1 LKLIETKLNFKMK
14 ISKLILF
21 FLLFCSVSRA
31 QISITITQP
40 PPNRFFIEDLWKIK
54 IINSTN
60 ANKSIYLKGVIT
72 EAVKGNVI
80 TATTKAF
87 VVAPGINS
95 LTAAQ
100 LGSIDVAYQDGK
112 IRDVIKNTG
121 SLPSGNYQICVSAYE
136 DLTNVFLTSD
146 CLARKLEN
154 ITPPTL
160 IYPAHQS
167 NVENRIPIF
176 SWVPSTTNNFR
187 NFSYALRIVEI
198 IPGQSAYDA
207 FVSNPFFYDRS
218 NIPVNV
224 YQYPISAR
232 EFNNKTSY
240 AWKVDVM
247 DNNVIISSSEIYKF
261 TYFEK
266 TDTSMGRISSK
277 LRGNSIDFNNS
288 NLFTD
293 KLYSQYMGAA
303 SNPPKK
309 TSLFSGNMKIASQF
323 SNKSG
328 LNQRMPPGY
337 GRLELNPKLTLG
349 NFPFTMN
356 ALLSSLPVT
365 NTQNINNVS
374 FNFEQEE
381 FLENVKAEDNKSGFE
396 KFISNFRRIGIGT
409 TYPEYSDLTVSGVPV
424 TGANLEFE
432 PGVILLG
439 ITGINTQKSVIDE
452 QNNLTALDR
461 NFLAGRIGV
470 GTFEGSHFLFTYM
483 NGWENENTSG
493 QNPYALTAAKN
504 YILGVNGKLS
514 FLENAL
520 NLEAEANGSLFTR
533 DRSAPEV
540 ESSEIP
546 DIVKNLFNINIS
558 SSFDYSF
565 GVKAS
570 YDITQSGTKIS
581 GAVKYIGPG
590 YKTFGNPDLISD
602 RILIDGKIEQSL
614 WNNKIS
620 LSAFI
625 RNSKDN
631 LIDWKSSTT
640 ELTSFGFSASVRPEK
655 LPYFSVS
662 YSPFKQKNDVAN
674 DTLKIDNDI
683 STFSVNTGYNFKAGD
698 VYYFTGINFN
708 NQNSTSF
715 KGLADY
721 KVNSFY
727 INESVSF
734 QSPLSLSATFGY
746 TGSEYLGLTD
756 KIYSYDFS
764 TSYTFFDIFSN
775 TLGASY
781 NKGETD
787 DRTSVYL
794 QSVFPVYD
802 LFRLDLRAEQSFIT
816 LVTDKRNE
824 FIFRA
829 NLNKSF

>member
-1 LKLIETKLNFKMK
+1 MKTPKLIFL
-14 ISKLILF
+14 
-21 FLLFCSVSRA
+21 FLLICSASQA

-40 PPNRFFIEDLWKIK
+40 PPNRFYIEDLWKIK
-54 IINSTN
+54 IINSTT
-60 ANKSIYLKGVIT
+60 ANRSVYLKGVIF
-72 EAVKGNVI
+72 ENSQGEVI
-80 TATTKAF
+80 TATTRSF
-87 VVAPGINS
+87 IITPGINS
-95 LTAAQ
+95 MTGAQ
-100 LGSIDVAYQDGK
+100 LGSIDVAYKSDK
-112 IRDVIKNTG
+112 IKDVIRNTG
-121 SLPSGNYQICVSAYE
+121 GLPSGNYQVCVSVYE
-136 DLTNVFLTSD
+136 DLTNTLLTSD
-146 CLARKLEN
+146 CINRTIEN
-154 ITPPTL
+154 ITPPML
-160 IYPAHQS
+160 VYPAHQS
-167 NVENRIPIF
+167 TVDNRIPIF

-187 NFSYALRIVEI
+187 NFSYRLKIVEI

-207 FVSNPFFYDRS
+207 FASNPLFYDRAD
-218 NIPVNV
+218 IPVNI
-224 YQYPISAR
+224 YQYPVSAR

-240 AWKVDVM
+240 AWKVEVI
-247 DNNVIISSSEIYKF
+247 DNSIIISSSDIYKF
-261 TYFEK
+261 SYSDK
-266 TDTSMGRISSK
+266 TDTSSK
-277 LRGNSIDFNNS
+277 KITGKLKGSLLNSEKPNFSN
-288 NLFTD
+288 NLFSN
-293 KLYSQYMGAA
+293 YIGSA
-303 SNPPKK
+303 SNPAK
-309 TSLFSGNMKIASQF
+309 TKLFSGNMRIASQF

-328 LNQRMPPGY
+328 INQHMPPGY

-381 FLENVKAEDNKSGFE
+381 FLENVKSQENKSGLE

-439 ITGINTQKSVIDE
+439 ITGINTQKSVVDD

-461 NFLAGRIGV
+461 NFMAGRLGV

-483 NGWENENTSG
+483 NGWENENTAG
-493 QNPYALTAAKN
+493 QNPYSLTPAKN
-504 YILGVNGKLS
+504 YVFGVNGKIS
-514 FLENAL
+514 MLESAL

-533 DRSAPEV
+533 DKAA
-540 ESSEIP
+540 P
-546 DIVKNLFNINIS
+546 DIETSAVPDFVKNLFNINIS

-570 YDITQSGTKIS
+570 YDIMQSGTRIS
-581 GAVKYIGPG
+581 GGIKYIGPG

-620 LSAFI
+620 LSAFV

-631 LIDWKSSTT
+631 LIDWKTSRT

-655 LPYFSVS
+655 LPYFSIS

-683 STFSVNTGYNFKAGD
+683 STFSVNTGYNFKSGD

-708 NQNSTSF
+708 NQNSTSY
-715 KGLADY
+715 KGLSDY
-721 KVNSFY
+721 KVNSLY
-727 INESVSF
+727 ISESVSF
-734 QSPLSLSATFGY
+734 LTPLSLSATFGY
-746 TGSEYLGLTD
+746 TGSEYLGLSD

-764 TSYTFFDIFSN
+764 AGYTFFESFSN
-775 TLGASY
+775 TVGVSY
-781 NKGETD
+781 NNGEVD

-794 QSVFPVYD
+794 QSVFPVFD
-802 LFRLDLRAEQSFIT
+802 LFKMDLRGEQSFISLLNDT
-816 LVTDKRNE
+816 RNE

-829 NLNKSF
+829 NLHKNF

>member
-1 LKLIETKLNFKMK
+1 MK
-14 ISKLILF
+14 ISKLVFL
-21 FLLFCSVSRA
+21 FLLICTVSRA

-40 PPNRFFIEDLWKIK
+40 PPNRFYIEDLWKIK
-54 IINSTN
+54 IINGSTS
-60 ANKSIYLKGVIT
+60 NKSIYLKGIVT
-72 EAVKGNVI
+72 ESSLGNVI
-80 TATTKAF
+80 TATTRAF
-87 VVAPGINS
+87 AVSPGINS

-100 LGSIDVAYQDGK
+100 LGSIDVAFLNDK
-112 IRDVIKNTG
+112 IKNSIKKTG
-121 SLPSGNYQICVSAYE
+121 GFPSGSYQICVSVYE
-136 DLTNVFLTSD
+136 DATNTFLASD
-146 CLARKLEN
+146 CMNRTLEN
-154 ITPPTL
+154 ITPPML

-167 NVENRIPIF
+167 LVDNKIPIF

-187 NFSYALRIVEI
+187 NFSYTLKIVEI

-207 FVSNPFFYDRS
+207 FASNPLFYDRN

-224 YQYPISAR
+224 YQYPVSAR
-232 EFNNKTSY
+232 AFNNKTSY
-240 AWKVDVM
+240 AWKVEVV
-247 DNNVIISSSEIYKF
+247 DNNSVISSSDIYKF
-261 TYFEK
+261 SYTDK
-266 TDTSMGRISSK
+266 SDTSSRKITGKFKGNLMDSENSK
-277 LRGNSIDFNNS
+277 FSS
-288 NLFTD
+288 NLFSN
-293 KLYSQYMGAA
+293 YIGSA

-309 TSLFSGNMKIASQF
+309 MFGGNMKIASQF

-328 LNQRMPPGY
+328 LNQSMPPGY

-381 FLENVKAEDNKSGFE
+381 FLQNVKEQQNKSGLE
-396 KFISNFRRIGIGT
+396 KFISNFRRLGVGT

-432 PGVILLG
+432 PGIILLG
-439 ITGINTQKSVIDE
+439 VTGLNTQKSVIDD
-452 QNNLTALDR
+452 QNNLVALDR
-461 NFLAGRIGV
+461 NFMAGRIGV
-470 GTFEGSHFLFTYM
+470 GTFESSHFLFTYM

-493 QNPYALTAAKN
+493 QNPNSLTPAKN
-504 YILGVNGKLS
+504 YVLGVNGKIS
-514 FLENAL
+514 MLENTL

-533 DRSAPEV
+533 DKLAPGI
-540 ESSEIP
+540 ESSEVP
-546 DIVKNLFNINIS
+546 DFVKNLFNINIS

-570 YDITQSGTKIS
+570 YDIISSGTKIS
-581 GAVKYIGPG
+581 GGVKYIGPG

-620 LSAFI
+620 LSAFV

-640 ELTSFGFSASVRPEK
+640 ELTSFGFTGSIRPEN
-655 LPYFSVS
+655 LPYLSIS
-662 YSPFKQKNDVAN
+662 YSPFKQKNNVIS

-683 STFSVNTGYNFKAGD
+683 STFSVNTGYNFQAGG

-715 KGLADY
+715 KGLSDY

-734 QSPLSLSATFGY
+734 TSPLSLSATFGY

-756 KIYSYDFS
+756 KIYSYDFG
-764 TSYTFFDIFSN
+764 TSYTFFENFTN
-775 TLGASY
+775 TAGVSY
-781 NKGETD
+781 NKGEVD
-787 DRTSVYL
+787 DRTSIYL
-794 QSVFPVYD
+794 QSVFPVFN
-802 LFRLDLRAEQSFIT
+802 LFKVDLRGEQSFIT
-816 LVTDKRNE
+816 LTTNKRSE
-824 FIFRA
+824 FIFRL
-829 NLNKSF
+829 NLNKNF

>member
-1 LKLIETKLNFKMK
+1 M
-14 ISKLILF
+14 
-21 FLLFCSVSRA
+21 
-31 QISITITQP
+31 
-40 PPNRFFIEDLWKIK
+40 
-54 IINSTN
+54 NST
-60 ANKSIYLKGVIT
+60 KSSKSVYLKGVIT
-72 EAVKGNVI
+72 ESVQGNVI
-80 TATTKAF
+80 SATTKTF
-87 VVAPGINS
+87 VLAPGINFM
-95 LTAAQ
+95 TAAQ
-100 LGSIDVAYQDGK
+100 LGSIDVSYKDNK
-112 IRDVIKNTG
+112 IKDVIRNTG
-121 SLPSGNYQICVSAYE
+121 GLPSGNYQICVSVYE
-136 DLTNVFLTSD
+136 DLTNIFLTSD
-146 CLARKLEN
+146 CLDRKLEN
-154 ITPPTL
+154 ITPPAL

-167 NVENRIPIF
+167 NVENKIPIF
-176 SWVPSTTNNFR
+176 SWVPSTTNNYR
-187 NFSYALRIVEI
+187 NFSYTLKIVEM

-207 FVSNPFFYDRS
+207 FASNPLFYDRG
-218 NIPVNV
+218 NIPINV

-232 EFNNKTSY
+232 DFNNKTSY
-240 AWKVDVM
+240 AWKVDVV
-247 DNNVIISSSEIYKF
+247 DNNSVISSSEIFKF
-261 TYFEK
+261 TYYEK
-266 TDTSMGRISSK
+266 TDTSMGRLTAK
-277 LRGNSIDFNNS
+277 FRGNSLEYKNPKF
-288 NLFTD
+288 FTND
-293 KLYSQYMGAA
+293 IFSQYLGAA

-309 TSLFSGNMKIASQF
+309 TPLLTGNMKVASQF

-374 FNFEQEE
+374 FSFEQEE
-381 FLENVKAEDNKSGFE
+381 FLENVKAQENKSGLE
-396 KFISNFRRIGIGT
+396 KFISNFRRIGVGT
-409 TYPEYSDLTVSGVPV
+409 TYPEYSDLTISGVPV

-439 ITGINTQKSVIDE
+439 ITGINTQKSVIDD

-470 GTFEGSHFLFTYM
+470 GTFESSHFLFTYM
-483 NGWENENTSG
+483 NGWENENNSG
-493 QNPYALTAAKN
+493 QNPYALTPAKN

-533 DRSAPEV
+533 DKSAPDIV
-540 ESSEIP
+540 SSEVP
-546 DIVKNLFNINIS
+546 DFVKNLFNINIS

-570 YDITQSGTKIS
+570 YDINQSGTKVS
-581 GAVKYIGPG
+581 GGVKYIGPG

-620 LSAFI
+620 LSAFV

-631 LIDWKSSTT
+631 LIDWKTSTT
-640 ELTSFGFSASVRPEK
+640 QLTSFGFSASVRPEK
-655 LPYFSVS
+655 LPYVSIS

-683 STFSVNTGYNFKAGD
+683 ATLSVNTGYNFKAGD
-698 VYYFTGINFN
+698 IYYFTGINFN

-727 INESVSF
+727 VNESVSF
-734 QSPLSLSATFGY
+734 LIPLSLSATFGY
-746 TGSEYLGLTD
+746 TGSEYLGLTE

-764 TSYTFFDIFSN
+764 TSYTFFDNFSN
-775 TLGASY
+775 TLGVSY
-781 NKGETD
+781 NTGSTD
-787 DRTSVYL
+787 KRTSLYL
-794 QSVFPVYD
+794 QSVFPVFD
-802 LFRLDLRAEQSFIT
+802 LFKFDLRAEQSFIT
-816 LVTDKRNE
+816 LVNDSRNE
-824 FIFRA
+824 IIFRA
-829 NLNKSF
+829 NLSKNF